1 MHRLENRVNRIGKY
15 RATSCNNFSYY
26 FVNMLKNMRKYILKF
41 DIIDPFHYFSM
52 NIDLW
57 INEHL
62 IKLNILNVTL
72 YLNLMI

>member
-41 DIIDPFHYFSM
+41 DIIDPLFIIFR
-52 NIDLW
+52 
-57 INEHL
+57 
-62 IKLNILNVTL
+62 
-72 YLNLMI
+72 